1 MDNFTDADM
10 YDDYTI
16 NDNIITITPLPFLI
30 TIYNNINPNHDIYTI
45 INNLIYNNNEINN
58 E

>member
-1 MDNFTDADM
+1 MDNFTDADI

-16 NDNIITITPLPFLI
+16 NDDLITITPLPFLI
-30 TIYNNINPNHDIYTI
+30 TIYNNINPYHDIYTF
-45 INNLIYNNNEINN
+45 INNLIYNNEIINN

>member
-30 TIYNNINPNHDIYTI
+30 TIYNNINPYHDIYTI